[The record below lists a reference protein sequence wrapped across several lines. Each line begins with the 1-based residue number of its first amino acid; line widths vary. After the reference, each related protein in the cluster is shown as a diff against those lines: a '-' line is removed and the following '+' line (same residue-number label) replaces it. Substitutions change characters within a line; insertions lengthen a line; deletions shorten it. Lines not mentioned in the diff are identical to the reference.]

1 VTASDLSDTGGVL
14 WAGWRDPGRTTA
26 GSVGLWVFMG
36 VASTLFALFLT
47 AYVMR
52 MAEPDWSPIALPW
65 QLVLSTALLAI
76 GGVVLQRAA
85 GAARAAQWPRAR
97 GLLVAGGVGAFAFLA
112 VQFWAWQTLVAQSV
126 VLSGNPSASFFYL
139 LTTMHGLHVLGGVLA
154 WALTTYASV
163 HPRDPVRCAAH
174 IALCARYWHFLLAVW
189 LVLYAAMAWLTPE
202 MARVICGRA

>member
-1 VTASDLSDTGGVL
+1 MTASDLSDTGGVL

-65 QLVLSTALLAI
+65 QLVLSTVLLAL
-76 GGVVLQRAA
+76 GGVLLQLAA
-85 GAARAAQWPRAR
+85 GAARAAQWPHAR
-97 GLLVAGGVGAFAFLA
+97 RLLAAGGVGAFAFLA
-112 VQFWAWQTLVAQSV
+112 MQLWAWQALVAQSV

-154 WALTTYASV
+154 WALTARASLQ
-163 HPRDPVRCAAH
+163 PRDPVRCAAH

-189 LVLYAAMAWLTPE
+189 LMLYAAMAWLTPE